1 MVIAVMI
8 TFGTLIFSYFYKV
21 KKNSQVLYNPDE
33 MWIGF
38 VLLGISVITE
48 AMFSDSQAYNKLTYK
63 PTINHLITAVSAS
76 SFFLSIT
83 VLIVKNELFKSF

>member
-1 MVIAVMI
+1 
-8 TFGTLIFSYFYKV
+8 
-21 KKNSQVLYNPDE
+21 

-63 PTINHLITAVSAS
+63 PTINHLISSVSIL
-76 SFFLSIT
+76 SFLLSLAI
-83 VLIVKNELFKSF
+83 LIAKN